1 MRKLIRDRIP
11 EIIQS
16 KWEVANITLV
26 EDWNE
31 LFALLLE
38 KVLEEAQEVVE
49 SQWDPSEIADL
60 MEVLMS
66 LTKFQGI
73 AWDKIESIRR
83 EKLENRGRFEQ
94 WYILH
99 V

>member
-1 MRKLIRDRIP
+1 MKKLIRDRIP

-49 SQWDPSEIADL
+49 SQWDPNEIADL
-60 MEVLMS
+60 VEVLMS
-66 LTKFQGI
+66 LIKFQGI
-73 AWDKIESIRR
+73 TWDEIESLRT
-83 EKLENRGRFEQ
+83 EKYEKRGGFGQ

-99 V
+99 T

>member
-1 MRKLIRDRIP
+1 MKKLIRDRIP

-60 MEVLMS
+60 VEVLMS
-66 LTKFQGI
+66 LTQFQGI
-73 AWDKIESIRR
+73 TWDEIESLRT
-83 EKLENRGRFEQ
+83 EKCEKRGGFEQ

-99 V
+99 T